1 VEKRRVAVLAFERAV
16 NMAQVSTK
24 PPGDQEHDND
34 RAGHQQ
40 QRRPHASTILP
51 RRCPPGRERPVP
63 ASSPIQNAGAR
74 DRQIGIAAGC
84 AVGEVPVDRAGLG
97 PGAVRSGDHLG
108 VARQVER
115 SSAVVAD
122 TFSHA
127 LPAGSVVVEIPL
139 LELDAGASPRLG
151 GEEDLDLAERRGRPR
166 P

>member
-1 VEKRRVAVLAFERAV
+1 VVHLGATYRA
-16 NMAQVSTK
+16 T
-24 PPGDQEHDND
+24 
-34 RAGHQQ
+34 RA
-40 QRRPHASTILP
+40 R
-51 RRCPPGRERPVP
+51 
-63 ASSPIQNAGAR
+63 
-74 DRQIGIAAGC
+74 
-84 AVGEVPVDRAGLG
+84 
-97 PGAVRSGDHLG
+97 RSGDHLG

-127 LPAGSVVVEIPL
+127 LPAGSVVLEIPL